1 MLAKRKNVG
10 ILSPFWKP
18 DVEKGPFLIYY
29 QRINMFDFFTKRP
42 RNLKNDILAGLTA
55 VLTLIPEAVA
65 FTFVAG
71 IDPMMGLYGSF
82 FIGLVTAIF
91 GGRPAMISGAA
102 GSMAVVTT
110 AFIIRFGL
118 EYLLAAVV
126 LTGIIQLLFGAFKM
140 GKFIRL
146 LPHPVMLGFVNG
158 LAIVIGMAQFGQFK
172 ENVHVVYDEK
182 HSIFTYAGDWMSVTS
197 PAMLTM
203 IGLIVLT
210 MLIVYF
216 LPKFTKM
223 IPAPLAA
230 IGVCTL
236 VVTFTPLESKLVS
249 EVVKGQRWS
258 MTEKEIISEN
268 FEEIKDTV
276 PHGIYVKEAHTAA
289 STVPTDAEIIA
300 KWDAKEAVKVE
311 SGEKAQA
318 DPLDGSLKGVLPS
331 FHMPEKLWDISS
343 AESRNALA
351 TVVVLAL
358 ILSSVGLIETLM
370 TMSLIDEIT
379 ETRGQGN
386 KESMAQGAGNVL
398 SGLFGG
404 MCGCAMIGQ
413 SMICVNSGGRG
424 KTSGIATAIFMLIF
438 ILFAPQLIEM
448 IPIASLIGVMFMV
461 VIATFE
467 WSSLRLFG
475 RIPKSEIL
483 IIVTVSAI
491 TVFIDLAI
499 AVFVGIIISALIYA
513 WNSAKQLSSKEVEK
527 NVEKESITYEIS
539 GNIFFG
545 SISNFKELF
554 DAQNDPKDVILD
566 FKDAKVC
573 DHSGLEAVHGLS
585 ERYKSLGKTLH
596 LRHLSVECSE
606 LLEKA
611 GDIVEVNVVEDPH
624 YHLAVDELA

>member
-1 MLAKRKNVG
+1 MLKQEQNKVVK
-10 ILSPFWKP
+10 LVVPK
-18 DVEKGPFLIYY
+18 
-29 QRINMFDFFTKRP
+29 P

-82 FIGLVTAIF
+82 FIGLITAIF

-172 ENVHVVYDEK
+172 ENVRVVFDDK
-182 HSIFTYAGDWMSVTS
+182 HSIFTYTGDWMSVTS

-210 MLIVYF
+210 MLIVHF
-216 LPKFTKM
+216 LPKLTKT

-230 IGVCTL
+230 ITVCTL
-236 VVTFTPLESKLVS
+236 LVTFTPLESKLVS

-258 MTEKEIISEN
+258 MTEKEIITEN
-268 FEEIKDTV
+268 FENIKNSV
-276 PHGIYVKEAHTAA
+276 PHGTYIDEAHKAA
-289 STVPTDAEIIA
+289 AKAPTDAEITA
-300 KWDAKEAVKVE
+300 RWNAKEAEKVAK
-311 SGEKAQA
+311 GEKAQA
-318 DPLDGSLKGVLPS
+318 DPLDGSLKGTLPR
-331 FHMPEKLWDISS
+331 FRLPEKLWDLSS

-386 KESMAQGAGNVL
+386 RESMAQGAGNVL

-413 SMICVNSGGRG
+413 SMICLNSGGRG
-424 KTSGIATAIFMLIF
+424 RTSGIATAVFMLIF

-448 IPIASLIGVMFMV
+448 IPVASLIGVMFMV

-475 RIPKSEIL
+475 RIPKSEIF

-491 TVFIDLAI
+491 TVFVDLAI
-499 AVFVGIIISALIYA
+499 AVFAGIILSALIFA
-513 WNSAKQLSSKEVEK
+513 WEHGKKIHVSKEQKDNKKVYKLE
-527 NVEKESITYEIS
+527 
-539 GNIFFG
+539 GPLFFG
-545 SISNFKELF
+545 SATAFKELF
-554 DAQNDPKDVILD
+554 DFQNDPEDVIID
-566 FKDAKVC
+566 FSNSRVC
-573 DHSGLEAVHGLS
+573 DHSGLEVLNNIA
-585 ERYKSLGKTLH
+585 ERYAQNKKKLHLLNLSKECSDLLGKAD
-596 LRHLSVECSE
+596 S
-606 LLEKA
+606 
-611 GDIVEVNVVEDPH
+611 IVEISILEGLEWHIADDK
-624 YHLAVDELA
+624 LA